1 MLHQRTSSAI
11 NLRMESSRRHA
22 IRNLKAK
29 VRSLLPIDICQKE
42 RRRYNK
48 SEKLDELM
56 QDIKRGATS
65 SSIEIK
71 EAKLNNRIFE
81 KLSKK

>member
-56 QDIKRGATS
+56 RETEKGFVSNSCDIK
-65 SSIEIK
+65 
-71 EAKLNNRIFE
+71 
-81 KLSKK
+81 